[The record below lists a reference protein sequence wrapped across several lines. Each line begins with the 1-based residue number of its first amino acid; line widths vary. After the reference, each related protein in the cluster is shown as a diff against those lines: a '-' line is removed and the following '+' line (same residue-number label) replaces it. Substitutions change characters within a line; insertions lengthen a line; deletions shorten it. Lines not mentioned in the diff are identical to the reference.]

1 MQIRKSMNWSLL
13 LLTTFVLHVGL
24 LVGSESHVD
33 LQERGAPSLDERIKA
48 LRGNDGSWRIP
59 DSAGGSARTSE
70 RQGLRSAPLTIH
82 DVSGERLGE
91 VYQLRSSLD
100 YVGLLLVANERGKAA
115 GLSSGFS
122 EAEWP
127 LDRVSREVTLNDLDN
142 TLFEPRYY
150 LILDENRLL
159 LRVNLGKK
167 ELELDG
173 IYLNAEEIGR
183 GKSRVPRRAMER

>member
-1 MQIRKSMNWSLL
+1 MKWSFLL
-13 LLTTFVLHVGL
+13 VMTFVVSVGL
-24 LVGSESHVD
+24 SMGSESPVN
-33 LQERGAPSLDERIKA
+33 LRENGSLSLEERLKA

-59 DSAGGSARTSE
+59 DSVGGSATTSE
-70 RQGLRSAPLTIH
+70 RQGLRSAPLSIH

-91 VYQLRSSLD
+91 VYQLRSASD
-100 YVGLLLVANERGKAA
+100 YVGLLLVANQRGKAR

-142 TLFEPRYY
+142 TLFEPKYY

-173 IYLNAEEIGR
+173 ISLNADEIGR
-183 GKSRVPRRAMER
+183 GKSRLPGRVTER